1 MESIR
6 AYDDYQM
13 LNFPIIEKKSYFT
26 TTQRRN
32 LRQVSKNNSK
42 SMIENYQ
49 DLITPQKMDDREKV
63 IEKKYRNKKMSSNS

>member
-32 LRQVSKNNSK
+32 LRQVNNSK

-63 IEKKYRNKKMSSNS
+63 IEKKHRNKKMSSNS